1 MTVINTDFSITAR
14 PDLKDDTAD
23 LHYVPAP
30 CQVAC
35 PIGTDAP
42 SYIAYIWEG
51 KNEEALEAINATN
64 PFSAICGR
72 VCDAPCEPACRRA
85 DSDGAIAIRNLKRYV
100 LETLGPGYALPPVPV
115 TQEKTIG
122 IVGAG
127 PAGMTA
133 AHDLAEA
140 GYEVHL
146 YEASDQLGGMMFWGI
161 PRFRLPQS
169 AVQQD
174 IDRITGHCP
183 GLKIHLNT
191 ALGEQVSLAELKQ
204 QHQVVLLTLGAFVG
218 KPMGIPGEAVPY
230 VEDGVSFLYRVN
242 AGEKPTLPETVLVIG
257 GGDVAMDACRVAK
270 RLPGVRHVKVL
281 YRRDFDAMPARRE
294 ELQGAIDEGIE
305 IVYNTQPVEV
315 IEGRALR
322 CVRTELGEPD
332 EDGRRRPINIKGSE
346 HDIECGMVIAAVGQK
361 TECNELESAGLM
373 DWDRVRTSFEDMT
386 TADPRVFAAGDGA
399 FGGSTIVEA
408 MHQGHRAAYY
418 LKACLEGNDSPLP
431 YRTPYRTRRVPICN
445 DPDWEI
451 NPRVHQQFHGLGQ
464 VPIEFP
470 EIESTYSAAE
480 AKAEAARCFRCD
492 AETGSADYTVGSRES
507 IFAMARISPDDLD
520 QQTSILELRLENR
533 ANPFTDEHVAT
544 LDDLVFLPANLSRLV
559 IDPYREG
566 CVTATK
572 FGAIQSLKLDTPFT
586 VTGLDDA
593 PNEIRESVA
602 KSIVAHGA
610 AYIGT
615 APIGEGAKWIQVAST
630 GVDPAANAIVVC
642 ADEAMAAGAVVRA
655 FAEQPAGLLVTST
668 ANVEAA
674 IDFALAQQL
683 DFLLLDPTNHLPG
696 LAGELAGA
704 PDISIVHRA
713 VSRLRELGREE
724 EVDLVYFGGLRTG
737 TDAAKILALG
747 TIAVT
752 VGASMALALGA
763 DISGGN
769 PVFNAN
775 LNASEREQR
784 SSNLLQAFTAEASM
798 MARCTGKTNV
808 QNLEPEDLRAITL
821 VASQAAGVPMA
832 GSLNQH

>member
-1 MTVINTDFSITAR
+1 MTVIKTEFSITAR
-14 PDLKDDTAD
+14 ADLQDDTGD
-23 LHYVPAP
+23 IHYVPAP

-42 SYIAYIWEG
+42 SYIAYVWEG
-51 KNEEALEAINATN
+51 RNEEALEAINATN

-85 DSDGAIAIRNLKRYV
+85 DSDGPIAIRNLKRYV
-100 LETLGPGYALPPVPV
+100 LETLGPGYALPPVAV
-115 TQEKTIG
+115 IREKTAA

-146 YEASDQLGGMMFWGI
+146 HEASDRLGGMMFWGI
-161 PRFRLPQS
+161 PRFRLPQA

-174 IDRITGHCP
+174 IDRIIGHCP
-183 GLKIHLNT
+183 GIRVHLNS
-191 ALGEQVSLAELKQ
+191 ALGEQVSLDELKQ
-204 QHQVVLLTLGAFVG
+204 KHDAVLLAIGAFAG
-218 KPMGIPGEAVPY
+218 KPMGVPGEVAPF
-230 VEDGVSFLYRVN
+230 VEDGVSFLHRVN

-257 GGDVAMDACRVAK
+257 GGDVAMDACRVAR
-270 RLPGVRHVKVL
+270 RLPGVSKVRVI
-281 YRRDFDAMPARRE
+281 YRRDYEAMPARRE

-322 CVRTELGEPD
+322 CVRTELGEPG
-332 EDGRRRPINIKGSE
+332 EDGRRQPINVEGSE

-361 TECNELESAGLM
+361 TECCELDAAGLM
-373 DWDRVRTSFEDMT
+373 EWERVKTDLDGMT

-399 FGGSTIVEA
+399 FGGSTIVDA
-408 MHQGHRAAYY
+408 MYQGHRAAYY
-418 LKACLEGNDSPLP
+418 MKAFLEGNDAPLP
-431 YRTPYRTRRVPICN
+431 YRTPYRTRRVPVCN

-451 NPRVHQQFHGLGQ
+451 NPRVHQRFHGLGQ
-464 VPIEFP
+464 VPVEFP
-470 EIESTYSAAE
+470 EIESTYTATE
-480 AKAEAARCFRCD
+480 ARAEAARCFRCD

-507 IFAMARISPDDLD
+507 IFAMARINPDDLD
-520 QQTSILELRLENR
+520 KQSSILEKRLENR
-533 ANPFTDEHVAT
+533 DNPFTEEHVAT

-566 CVTATK
+566 CATATR
-572 FGAIQSLKLDTPFT
+572 FGAIQGLRLDIPFT
-586 VTGLDDA
+586 VTGLDEA
-593 PNEIRESVA
+593 PAEIRESVA
-602 KSIVAHGA
+602 KSIAVHGA
-610 AYIGT
+610 AYIGA
-615 APIGEGAKWIQVAST
+615 APLGADAKWIQVVSSDA
-630 GVDPAANAIVVC
+630 DPAADAIVVN
-642 ADEAMAAGAVVRA
+642 ADQAIAAGKVSRA
-655 FAEQPAGLLVTST
+655 KAEQPAGLLVNS
-668 ANVEAA
+668 ANVVAA
-674 IDFALAQQL
+674 VDFSLAQSL
-683 DFLLLDPTNHLPG
+683 DFLLLDPTNGLPG
-696 LAGELAGA
+696 LASELAGA

-713 VSRLRELGREE
+713 VARLRELNREE

-737 TDAAKILALG
+737 TDAAKLLALG

-752 VGASMALALGA
+752 VGAAMVLALGA
-763 DISGGN
+763 DISGGS

-775 LNASEREQR
+775 LDAAEREER

-808 QNLEPEDLRAITL
+808 QNLEPEDMRAITL
-821 VASQAAGVPMA
+821 VVSRATGVPMA
-832 GSLNQH
+832 GSLHQH

>member
-1 MTVINTDFSITAR
+1 MTLIKSEFSITAR
-14 PDLKDDTAD
+14 PDLKDDTRD
-23 LHYVPAP
+23 IHFVPAP

-42 SYIAYIWEG
+42 SYIAYVWEG

-100 LETLGPGYALPPVPV
+100 LETLGPGFALPPVAV
-115 TQEKTIG
+115 TQEKTVA

-146 YEASDQLGGMMFWGI
+146 HEATDQLGGMMFWGI
-161 PRFRLPQS
+161 PRFRLPQA

-183 GLKIHLNT
+183 GIKVHLNS
-191 ALGEQVSLAELKQ
+191 ALGKQVSLDELKQ
-204 QHQVVLLTLGAFVG
+204 QHDVVLLAIGAFVG
-218 KPMGIPGEAVPY
+218 KPMGVPGESAPY

-270 RLPGVRHVKVL
+270 RLPGVNNVKVI

-305 IVYNTQPVEV
+305 IVYNTQPVAV
-315 IEGRALR
+315 VEGKALR

-332 EDGRRRPINIKGSE
+332 EDGRRRPINIEGSE

-361 TECNELESAGLM
+361 TECDELDSAGM
-373 DWDRVRTSFEDMT
+373 MEWDRVKTDLDGMT
-386 TADPRVFAAGDGA
+386 TADPQVFAAGDGA

-408 MHQGHRAAYY
+408 MYQGHRAAYY
-418 LKACLEGNDSPLP
+418 MKAFLEGNAAPLP

-451 NPRVHQQFHGLGQ
+451 NARVHQQFHGLGQ

-470 EIESTYSAAE
+470 EIESTYTAAE
-480 AKAEAARCFRCD
+480 ARAEAARCFRCD

-507 IFAMARISPDDLD
+507 IFAMARIDPGDLD
-520 QQTSILELRLENR
+520 EQTSILEKRLENR
-533 ANPFTDEHVAT
+533 DNPFTEEHVAT

-566 CVTATK
+566 CVTATR
-572 FGAIQSLKLDTPFT
+572 FGAIRNLRLDIPFT
-586 VTGLDDA
+586 VTGFDDA
-593 PNEIRESVA
+593 PGEIRESVA

-610 AYIGT
+610 AYIGA
-615 APIGEGAKWIQVAST
+615 APLGGDARWIQVVST
-630 GVDPAANAIVVC
+630 DADPAADAILLNA
-642 ADEAMAAGAVVRA
+642 EKAMAAGQVSRA
-655 FAEQPAGLLVTST
+655 SVEQPAGLLAHSG
-668 ANVEAA
+668 NVEAVV
-674 IDFALAQQL
+674 DFALSQGV
-683 DFLLLDPTNHLPG
+683 DFILLDPTNGLPG
-696 LAGELAGA
+696 LTGELAGA

-713 VSRLRELGREE
+713 VTRLRELNREE

-752 VGASMALALGA
+752 VGAAMALALGA
-763 DISGGN
+763 DVSSGS
-769 PVFNAN
+769 PAFNAN
-775 LNASEREQR
+775 LDATEREER

-821 VASQAAGVPMA
+821 VVSHAAGVPMA
-832 GSLNQH
+832 GSLHQH